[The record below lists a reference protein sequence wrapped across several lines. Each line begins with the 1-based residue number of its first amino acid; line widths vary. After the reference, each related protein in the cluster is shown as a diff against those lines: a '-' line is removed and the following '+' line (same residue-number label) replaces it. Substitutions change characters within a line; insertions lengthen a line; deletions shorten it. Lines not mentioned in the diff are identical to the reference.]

1 MCAEGNAG
9 KPVQSRAEEGKQH
22 LFTDDNYH
30 IAQSQIKNACF
41 REKKS
46 NLIKKTK

>member
-30 IAQSQIKNACF
+30 IAQSQIKMHVL
-41 REKKS
+41 EKK
-46 NLIKKTK
+46 NLI